1 MKMTKIIAPFLRT
14 PYNYDTIAASNA
26 SGLHCEDATLAQQQF
41 KDECDINNIM
51 QKFGMTGLLPQAPL
65 EATYGDFSGVYDYHT
80 ALNAI
85 IASEEQFNALPAQ
98 LRARFDNDPA
108 KLMEFMDNDSNR
120 EEAVKLGL
128 VNPNPVISTP
138 VEITE
143 AQLPT

>member
-1 MKMTKIIAPFLRT
+1 MTKIIAPFLRT
-14 PYNYDTIAASNA
+14 PYNYDTIAASNE

-51 QKFGMTGLLPQAPL
+51 EKFGMTGLLPQAPL
-65 EATYGDFSGVYDYHT
+65 EANYGDFSGVYDYHT

-85 IASEEQFNALPAQ
+85 IASEEQFEALPAQ
-98 LRARFDNDPA
+98 LRSRFDNDPA
-108 KLMEFMDNDSNR
+108 KLIAFIEDEANR
-120 EEAVKLGL
+120 PEAEKLGL
-128 VNPNPVISTP
+128 INPKPVISTP